1 MPFKSQ
7 KQRKWMWANDPEMA
21 ARWEKEAK
29 RKRTQSKKSR
39 KRKGTRK
46 PQ

>member
-7 KQRKWMWANDPEMA
+7 KQRRWMWANDPEMA
-21 ARWEKEAK
+21 ERWEKETT

-39 KRKGTRK
+39 KRRGKRK
-46 PQ
+46 TQ